1 MKVIAMNI
9 VLLGPPGVGKG
20 TVAAILSGKYKIPHI
35 STGNMLREAI
45 SRGTAL
51 GKQAKEFVDAGKLV
65 PDELVTKMV
74 KERVSQ
80 TDCKGG
86 FILDGYPR
94 TSAQAKALQE
104 FAAVGAVLDFDA
116 PFKTIVERISGRRT
130 CRKCNAVYHIKFN
143 PPKREG
149 VCDRCGGELYQRSD
163 EKPGII
169 TERLKVYEEQNKPLI
184 DYYRNEGMLAEIDA
198 SYHITEIDRI
208 VRQCDKVLRKIAR
221 Q

>member
-1 MKVIAMNI
+1 MNI

-20 TVAAILSGKYKIPHI
+20 TVAGILSGKYKIPHI

-45 SRGTAL
+45 AKDTSL
-51 GKQAKEFVDAGKLV
+51 GKQAKEFVDAGRLV
-65 PDELVTKMV
+65 PDELVTRMV
-74 KERVSQ
+74 KERVAQ
-80 TDCKGG
+80 PYCKSG

-104 FAAVGAVLDFDA
+104 FGAIDSVLDFKA
-116 PFKTIVERISGRRT
+116 PFKTIIERISGRRT
-130 CRKCNAVYHIKFN
+130 CRKCGAVYHMKYS

-149 VCDRCGGELYQRSD
+149 ICDKCGGELYQRSD
-163 EKPGII
+163 EKPDII

-184 DYYRNEGMLAEIDA
+184 DYYRNEELMTEIDA
-198 SYHITEIDRI
+198 TYHITEIGKI
-208 VRQCDKVLRKIAR
+208 VKQCEDVIKAA